1 MEERLGRWGMH
12 ISSSFSIL
20 LLLLLLLV
28 TKYDSFKE
36 TNEQTYLKELCRA
49 ESSNLEQIL
58 SSPPVNLGSED
69 ILRWS

>member
-1 MEERLGRWGMH
+1 MEERLGRWGMR

-28 TKYDSFKE
+28 TKYDKLQANKR
-36 TNEQTYLKELCRA
+36 TNLSQRA